1 MLSDLMFYFH
11 LHILFPQISIYIF
24 PLIFKSHL
32 DNTELNISL
41 LENHTF
47 FVSMLFLGAFI
58 TILKD

>member
-1 MLSDLMFYFH
+1 MLSHLMFYFH
-11 LHILFPQISIYIF
+11 SISTNFYIF

-58 TILKD
+58 TILKA

>member
-1 MLSDLMFYFH
+1 MLSDL
-11 LHILFPQISIYIF
+11 ILLPLTHSISTNFYIF

-58 TILKD
+58 TILKA